1 MYLGFRVLL
10 PGSYGAI
17 REINPT
23 SKGKKMRY
31 KVRVAGKVFQG
42 SDAKTLLRLAVEARK
57 AAGKLQVTS
66 SSAPSAL
73 LQDTRSAA

>member
-1 MYLGFRVLL
+1 
-10 PGSYGAI
+10 
-17 REINPT
+17 
-23 SKGKKMRY
+23 MRY